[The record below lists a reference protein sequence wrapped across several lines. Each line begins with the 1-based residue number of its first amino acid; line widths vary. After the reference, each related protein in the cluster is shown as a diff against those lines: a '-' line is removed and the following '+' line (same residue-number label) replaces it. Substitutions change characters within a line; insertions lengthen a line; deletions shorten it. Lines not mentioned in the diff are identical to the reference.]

1 MGLVD
6 NGSGRILLR
15 ILLGRNGDGADV
27 GLAVLRHLA
36 DLVSAGDGHPG
47 TDVGLIGRAGDAIGA
62 GERGFCGSLGS
73 LGLGGLA
80 LDLDLGQLSH
90 LGSDPFLAVPG
101 HLEGDGLRNGGVLAV
116 LDGVSLSILRGGDGD
131 GADIVVAVL
140 RHLTD
145 REGVRDQVHLRSA
158 VIAIFGHAGD
168 DVGRGDIGGHGSLG
182 NNLDGLVVLAD
193 QPPLRAVERVGRAE
207 GEAVV
212 RLSVHAQTVVKG
224 IAEAVDRDRFE
235 VHAVFGHINVAAAL
249 GNAHVL
255 SGDDDLLDE
264 LDELLHGSGQLLHG
278 FKVALKIVDVVGVNA
293 HVIEDVVGAVEV
305 IVNAVIERRVVVLGE
320 GLAQRLDYGSVGMG
334 PVLKAGCGKRA
345 EQVCQQVVLGVDA
358 CAGKHGVIVGD
369 RGEGGGV
376 KECEQL
382 ADILADLRLAAH
394 LVNGHRAVLVPRQLQ
409 QLADVVEE
417 SVPLHRLPEGKVAI
431 RELADR
437 LKQAAGVKR
446 AAVELVVVD
455 GHAPDILVFIVAEA
469 GADAGNAALGEHVRL
484 VTDDQL
490 DVLVLVHAVEVDG
503 LLQILVHEAKVEVE
517 HDLDQRDLL
526 VIVLADVEVV
536 AEHRQNACAGA
547 GTRGVDAEG
556 ILCIVI
562 LLVTNDR
569 MPLPSAVALLLAADD
584 GEGLHGVLSG
594 HVLRRTGAD
603 GDVELVV
610 ELDDLP
616 DGAAVDAVGEMERRV
631 VEELRLCC
639 DDLEALRIVR
649 RLRRINL
656 CLKLTVG
663 FLRHA
668 ADDQLVLV
676 YTHAADA
683 GGDVLLE
690 AFVELTDVHAVDLL
704 ALVRLGIDLPDL
716 GRVIDRAAEVELA
729 MVFHGVAEADVV
741 LRVSF
746 RAAGEQDLHLA
757 GFDVELDERTTG
769 GFAVCLLREEVTVK
783 NDVQDAGQKL
793 GVILVAEA
801 AVHQLDGL
809 AQGVV
814 EKARVDPVAIAYGRP
829 GVGLAAAAG
838 IVCAADVGAEDAV
851 AGVINKA
858 VVSSAALI
866 LGVGGDQRVG
876 DFFCHVSVFTLIL
889 VGEQVCGFG
898 FLCERRSREQSD
910 YHHKAEQ
917 NAQ

>member
-1 MGLVD
+1 MLA
-6 NGSGRILLR
+6 IL
-15 ILLGRNGDGADV
+15 
-27 GLAVLRHLA
+27 
-36 DLVSAGDGHPG
+36 
-47 TDVGLIGRAGDAIGA
+47 
-62 GERGFCGSLGS
+62 E
-73 LGLGGLA
+73 
-80 LDLDLGQLSH
+80 
-90 LGSDPFLAVPG
+90 
-101 HLEGDGLRNGGVLAV
+101 
-116 LDGVSLSILRGGDGD
+116 GVSLSILRGGDGD

-145 REGVRDQVHLRSA
+145 REGVRDQVHLRST

-168 DVGRGDIGGHGSLG
+168 DVGRGDLGGHGSLG

-193 QPPLRAVERVGRAE
+193 QPPLRAVEGVGRAE

-212 RLSVHAQTVVKG
+212 RLSVHAQTVVEG

-278 FKVALKIVDVVGVNA
+278 FKVALKIVDVVGVNT

-369 RGEGGGV
+369 RGEGGGI

-382 ADILADLRLAAH
+382 ADIFADLRLAAH
-394 LVNGHRAVLVPRQLQ
+394 LVNGHRAVLVLRQLQ

-417 SVPLHRLPEGKVAI
+417 SVPLHRLPAGKVAI
-431 RELADR
+431 HELADR
-437 LKQAAGVKR
+437 LKQAAGIEG

-455 GHAPDILVFIVAEA
+455 GHAPDVLVFIVAEA
-469 GADAGNAALGEHVRL
+469 RADAGNAALGEHVRL
-484 VTDDQL
+484 IADDQL

-503 LLQILVHEAKVEVE
+503 LLQVLVHEAEVEVE

-536 AEHRQNACAGA
+536 AEHRQNARTGAGA
-547 GTRGVDAEG
+547 LRVDAEG
-556 ILCIVI
+556 VSRLVLILVAGDRTPVPGAVG
-562 LLVTNDR
+562 LLF
-569 MPLPSAVALLLAADD
+569 AADE
-584 GEGLHGVLSG
+584 GKGLHGGLSR
-594 HVLRRTGAD
+594 HILRRTGAD
-603 GDVELVV
+603 GDIELVV

-616 DGAAVDAVGEMERRV
+616 DGAAVDAIGEMERRV
-631 VEELRLCC
+631 VEELLLRC

-656 CLKLTVG
+656 CLKLTLGV
-663 FLRHA
+663 LRHA
-668 ADDQLVLV
+668 ADDQFIVIID
-676 YTHAADA
+676 THSTDA
-683 GGDVLLE
+683 GRDALLE
-690 AFVELTDVHAVDLL
+690 AFVEFHGIHAVDLL

-716 GRVIDRAAEVELA
+716 GRVIDRAAEIELA
-729 MVFHGVAEADVV
+729 MVFHSVAEADVV
-741 LRVSF
+741 LCVSF
-746 RAAGEQDLHLA
+746 RTAGEQDLHLA
-757 GFDVELDERTTG
+757 GFDVELDERATG
-769 GFAVCLLREEVTVK
+769 GFAVFLLREEVTVK
-783 NDVQDAGQKL
+783 NDVQDGGQKL

-801 AVHQLDGL
+801 AVHQLDGIP
-809 AQGVV
+809 QGVV
-814 EKARVDPVAIAYGRP
+814 EKARVDPVAIGHGRP
-829 GVGLAAAAG
+829 RIRLAAAAG
-838 IVCAADVGAEDAV
+838 IVRVANVGAEDAV
-851 AGVINKA
+851 TVVINKA

-866 LGVGGDQRVG
+866 LGVGGDQPVG
-876 DFFCHVSVFTLIL
+876 DFFCHVSIFALIL

-898 FLCERRSREQSD
+898 FLCERRNREQSD
-910 YHHKAEQ
+910 YHDQTEQ